1 MVKTPA
7 PPIRLAHPLHSTP
20 TTSDNTSATPDED
33 PYIAEPND
41 IIGDVL
47 RIVISMAPEFSHAL
61 ARQVDAQ
68 ARAAWGGDKPYI
80 ATHSADSYSS
90 RNQAIIRDYL
100 AGERIAYL
108 ERKYG
113 LSRARVWQIIKG
125 L

>member
-1 MVKTPA
+1 MVKAPA
-7 PPIRLAHPLHSTP
+7 PPIRPSHP
-20 TTSDNTSATPDED
+20 PDEE

-61 ARQVDAQ
+61 ARQIDAQ
-68 ARAAWGGDKPYI
+68 ARAAWGGDKIYI
-80 ATHSADSYSS
+80 DKHSADSYSS
-90 RNQAIIRDYL
+90 RNAAIVRDYL

-113 LSRARVWQIIKG
+113 LSRAHIHRILKS
-125 L
+125 